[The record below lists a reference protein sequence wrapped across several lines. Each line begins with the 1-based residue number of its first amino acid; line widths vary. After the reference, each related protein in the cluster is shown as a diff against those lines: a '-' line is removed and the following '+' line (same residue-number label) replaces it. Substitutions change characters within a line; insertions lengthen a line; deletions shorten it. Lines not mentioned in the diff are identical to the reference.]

1 MSAGFRR
8 HCHHF
13 TPLSPTYN
21 PQHGRRPHCTPS
33 VGAQRHC
40 AGVELHLDCTRGL
53 HGRNSVCVGAIPGST
68 SRSSDAG
75 GSGVGLTISRAIALS
90 HGGTV
95 NATSPGL
102 NGEAPSGSPVRSPTT
117 THEPYLSR
125 SCQQPR
131 DFLMLLGDSDQ
142 TSHAGSVGFR
152 RVSLAPRTLRL
163 PREEGPGSG
172 LPGFTRSSTL
182 EPSSN
187 PSSTTRGLRFDTR
200 ADVIV

>member
-1 MSAGFRR
+1 MQ
-8 HCHHF
+8 
-13 TPLSPTYN
+13 PEL
-21 PQHGRRPHCTPS
+21 RPRKL
-33 VGAQRHC
+33 GAQSLC
-40 AGVELHLDCTRGL
+40 KLTIAFGL
-53 HGRNSVCVGAIPGST
+53 HAWFAWAQFCLGGCNPRVDI

-75 GSGVGLTISRAIALS
+75 GSGVGLTISRAIASS
-90 HGGTV
+90 HCGTV

-125 SCQQPR
+125 VCQQPR
-131 DFLMLLGDSDQ
+131 DFPMLPTDSDQ
-142 TSHAGSVGFR
+142 TSHAGSVRFR